1 MREPCG
7 SPQRERRTD
16 DAADSLDAAP
26 LALMTVSAGRA
37 SGLARRTDRQDGWRK
52 NKIKAVSVA
61 DDLLIGADGLLLP
74 PSGGLQDLFLLE
86 ANAAKIYLLAA
97 FAATFFRVSG
107 VL

>member
-1 MREPCG
+1 M
-7 SPQRERRTD
+7 QRERRTD
-16 DAADSLDAAP
+16 DACRYGVDAAP
-26 LALMTVSAGRA
+26 LALMTVSAGPAGRPA
-37 SGLARRTDRQDGWRK
+37 WRGGLTGRTVGG
-52 NKIKAVSVA
+52 NSKIKAVSVA
-61 DDLLIGADGLLLP
+61 DDLLIGADGVLLP

>member
-1 MREPCG
+1 
-7 SPQRERRTD
+7 
-16 DAADSLDAAP
+16 
-26 LALMTVSAGRA
+26 MTVSAGPAGRPA
-37 SGLARRTDRQDGWRK
+37 WRGGLTAGRLAEKQ
-52 NKIKAVSVA
+52 KIKAVSVA

>member
-1 MREPCG
+1 M
-7 SPQRERRTD
+7 
-16 DAADSLDAAP
+16 
-26 LALMTVSAGRA
+26 
-37 SGLARRTDRQDGWRK
+37 
-52 NKIKAVSVA
+52 
-61 DDLLIGADGLLLP
+61 LLP